1 LKQFGLN
8 KEERIKSKKLFDNI
22 FSKGKSVK
30 SGFIRLN
37 YFETQ
42 FDSANTAKVAFSV
55 PKKIFKR
62 AVKRNLL
69 KRRTRE
75 AYRLNKIFLYD
86 FLTLN
91 NIKIAILFVYLA
103 KDEKTYSQIE
113 KEVLKT
119 IKLLIAKLEN
129 K

>member
-75 AYRLNKIFLYD
+75 AYRLNKISLYD